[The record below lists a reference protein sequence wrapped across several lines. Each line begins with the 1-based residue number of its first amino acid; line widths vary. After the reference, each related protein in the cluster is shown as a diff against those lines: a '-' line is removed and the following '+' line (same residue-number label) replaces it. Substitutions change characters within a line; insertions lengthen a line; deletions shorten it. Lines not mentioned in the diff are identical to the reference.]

1 MTNNNQ
7 IRYRLFDLPLPER
20 DLCFFDLETTR
31 LDLKAEI
38 IEIGAIR
45 VEPREFKVL
54 NELDIKIQP
63 LRIDEADPEG
73 LAISGYNENDWIQ
86 AVTLEHGVKTFLQFA
101 DGAVLVA
108 NNLPFDWMWL
118 QKAVEDLGLQ
128 PTYFFKGLDIFSLA
142 WLKFKA
148 EPRTEPLA
156 SGSGAWDKEEV
167 ANLSLK
173 QLATYFNVDMGR
185 QHRAI
190 DDAKTAYQIFLNLI
204 SSK

>member
-1 MTNNNQ
+1 MSNHDQ

-38 IEIGAIR
+38 IEIGAVR
-45 VEPREFKVL
+45 VESREFKVL
-54 NELDIKIQP
+54 NELELKIQP

-73 LAISGYNENDWIQ
+73 LAISGYNEDDWIQ
-86 AVTLEHGVKTFLQFA
+86 AVALEHGVKTFLEFA

-118 QKAVEDLGLQ
+118 QKAVEDLGSNQ
-128 PTYFFKGLDIFSLA
+128 PTFFKGLDIFSLA
-142 WLKFKA
+142 WLKLKN
-148 EPRTEPLA
+148 
-156 SGSGAWDKEEV
+156 KEEV
-167 ANLSLK
+167 ANLSLR
-173 QLATYFNVDMGR
+173 QLATRFGVDMGR

-190 DDAKTAYQIFLNLI
+190 DDARTAYNIFLKLLE
-204 SSK
+204 K

>member
-1 MTNNNQ
+1 MNDQ
-7 IRYRLFDLPLPER
+7 IRYRLFDIPLPDR

-45 VEPREFKVL
+45 VEPREFKIL
-54 NELDIKIQP
+54 NELELKIKP
-63 LRIDEADPEG
+63 LRVHEADPEG
-73 LAISGYNENDWIQ
+73 LAISGYSEDDWAH
-86 AVTLEHGVKTFLQFA
+86 AVALEHGIKTFLEFA
-101 DGAVLVA
+101 EGTVLVA

-128 PTYFFKGLDIFSLA
+128 PTYFFKGLDVFSLA
-142 WLKFKA
+142 WLKL
-148 EPRTEPLA
+148 R
-156 SGSGAWDKEEV
+156 DREEV

-173 QLATYFNVDMGR
+173 QLAAHFNVDMGR

-190 DDAKTAYQIFLNLI
+190 DDARTAYHIFLKLLER
-204 SSK
+204 

>member
-1 MTNNNQ
+1 MNNR
-7 IRYRLFDLPLPER
+7 IRYRLFDIPLPER

-45 VEPREFKVL
+45 VEPKEFRVL
-54 NELDIKIQP
+54 NELELKIKP
-63 LRIDEADPEG
+63 ERISEADPEG
-73 LAISGYNENDWIQ
+73 LAISGYSDDDWME
-86 AVTLEHGVKTFLQFA
+86 AVALEHGVKTFLEFA
-101 DGAVLVA
+101 EGTVLVA

-118 QKAVEDLGLQ
+118 QKAVEDLNLQ

-142 WLKFKA
+142 WLKFKT

-156 SGSGAWDKEEV
+156 

-173 QLATYFNVDMGR
+173 QLATYFNVDMGKH
-185 QHRAI
+185 HRAL
-190 DDAKTAYQIFLNLI
+190 DDARTAYSVFLKLLE
-204 SSK
+204 K

>member
-1 MTNNNQ
+1 MDNNQ
-7 IRYRLFDLPLPER
+7 IRYRLFDMPLPER

-38 IEIGAIR
+38 IEIGAVR

-54 NELDIKIQP
+54 NELELKIKP
-63 LRIDEADPEG
+63 LKIEMADPEG
-73 LAISGYNENDWIQ
+73 LAISGYNEDDWME
-86 AVTLEHGVKTFLQFA
+86 AVALEHGIKTFLEFA
-101 DGAVLVA
+101 DGTVLVA

-118 QKAVEDLGLQ
+118 QKAVEDLALR
-128 PTYFFKGLDIFSLA
+128 PTYFFKGLDVFSLA
-142 WLKFKA
+142 WLKLK
-148 EPRTEPLA
+148 
-156 SGSGAWDKEEV
+156 DKEEV

-190 DDAKTAYQIFLNLI
+190 DDARTAYNIFLKLLE
-204 SSK
+204 K